1 MIMKIISIILVGIVV
16 VLQYTLWIGPGGMT
30 SVWQL
35 KKQLVE
41 QQAENDKLKDRND
54 VLLAEIKD
62 LKQGH
67 SAIEERARNELGM
80 IKKDETFYQI
90 IEK

>member
-1 MIMKIISIILVGIVV
+1 MKILSVLLVIIVV

-41 QQAENDKLKDRND
+41 QQTENDKLKERND
-54 VLLAEIKD
+54 VLLAEIRD

>member
-1 MIMKIISIILVGIVV
+1 MKIISIILVGIVV

-30 SVWQL
+30 RVWQL

>member
-1 MIMKIISIILVGIVV
+1 MKIVTFILVILLV

-35 KKQLVE
+35 KRQLNE
-41 QQAENDKLKDRND
+41 QQAINDKLKDRND
-54 VLLAEIKD
+54 ILLAEIND
-62 LKQGH
+62 LKHGH
-67 SAIEERARNELGM
+67 AAIEERARNELGM
-80 IKKDETFYQI
+80 VKKDEAFYQV